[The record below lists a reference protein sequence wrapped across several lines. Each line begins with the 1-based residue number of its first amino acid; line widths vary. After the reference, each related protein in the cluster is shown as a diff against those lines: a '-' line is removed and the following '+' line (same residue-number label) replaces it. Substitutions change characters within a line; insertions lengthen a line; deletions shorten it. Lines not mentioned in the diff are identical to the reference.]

1 MGKLDGK
8 VAVVTGASRGIGKE
22 IAVLFAEEGAK
33 VVVVARTLNEGDH
46 RLSGSLANTV
56 AQIKDA
62 GGEATAVQADIS
74 TEEECEQLLAS
85 AKAAYGPIDVLVN
98 NAALTYFIPIVD
110 FPTNRWMRSWA
121 VNVHAPFLLSRGV
134 LPDMI
139 ERGSGAI
146 VNLSSMGAVG
156 PGRAPYDSPALRGGT
171 MYGAEKAALERFT
184 QGLAQEVYEHG
195 ISVTCV
201 SPSVGVPTEG
211 TVFHNLH
218 DSLDD
223 PKGEPIRT
231 MANSILLLA
240 TEPVDKISGRVTY
253 SQEVLKEF
261 GWTDGGSGYGIDIP
275 GTGYSRI

>member
-1 MGKLDGK
+1 
-8 VAVVTGASRGIGKE
+8 
-22 IAVLFAEEGAK
+22 
-33 VVVVARTLNEGDH
+33 
-46 RLSGSLANTV
+46 
-56 AQIKDA
+56 
-62 GGEATAVQADIS
+62 
-74 TEEECEQLLAS
+74 
-85 AKAAYGPIDVLVN
+85 
-98 NAALTYFIPIVD
+98 
-110 FPTNRWMRSWA
+110 
-121 VNVHAPFLLSRGV
+121 
-134 LPDMI
+134 MI

-156 PGRAPYDSPALRGGT
+156 PGRAPYDGPPQRGGT

-261 GWTDGGSGYGIDIP
+261 GWTDGGSGYGIDIA